1 MPTYFCDRLKE
12 VSVVNGVA
20 RLEFERLEAAP
31 AGGGREVQAVPELT
45 LAIPLQGIVH
55 AMGVLD
61 ALRERL
67 LRDGVLQRTAPAAPA
82 GNGAPPDPPPDRSPN
97 F

>member
-20 RLEFERLEAAP
+20 RLEFERLEAAG
-31 AGGGREVQAVPELT
+31 AGDGREVRAVPELT

-67 LRDGVLQRTAPAAPA
+67 LRDGVLQRTPPA

>member
-1 MPTYFCDRLKE
+1 MAWHGSSSSGSKPPGRATA
-12 VSVVNGVA
+12 A
-20 RLEFERLEAAP
+20 RSR
-31 AGGGREVQAVPELT
+31 AVPELT

-67 LRDGVLQRTAPAAPA
+67 LRDGVLQRTAPA